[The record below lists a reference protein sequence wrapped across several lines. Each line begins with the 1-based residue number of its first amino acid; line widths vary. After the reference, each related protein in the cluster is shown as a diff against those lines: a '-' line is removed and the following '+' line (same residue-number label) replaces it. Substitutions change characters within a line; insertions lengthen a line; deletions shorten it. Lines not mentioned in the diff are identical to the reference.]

1 MKPQLWVNPL
11 SRMMS
16 VPKLESNATATQSTP
31 NMTNIKIEKSD
42 ANELEPWRR
51 KYLDSTS
58 APLDGMWLS
67 FAAMSDHYSFLIDE
81 QVCGYCAVNSENKLL
96 QFHVD
101 STTDKEKCFQLVLN
115 ELKITAANV
124 SSAEIQFFEL
134 CKTHSST
141 EPALVD
147 LMYHIPAGTLV
158 ERPHFPDGTD
168 IEQISMYLLDSAVEF
183 SVAALGADA
192 NWLKEYYV
200 QRISDSELFGLWNAS
215 GLQERELIAT
225 GEFRPS
231 QLQPQFADVGM
242 IVAKQYRGQGI
253 ATNMLR
259 WLIEKSRNSDKQP
272 ICSTSHDN
280 RASQVAIERAG
291 FAKYHEILQFSF

>member
-1 MKPQLWVNPL
+1 
-11 SRMMS
+11 MMS
-16 VPKLESNATATQSTP
+16 VPKLESNAPATQSTP

-51 KYLDSTS
+51 RYLDSTS

-101 STTDKEKCFQLVLN
+101 SGADGETFFQFVLN

-124 SSAEIQFFEL
+124 SSAEPPFLEL
-134 CKTHSST
+134 CKTRSRGEHT
-141 EPALVD
+141 LVD
-147 LMYHIPAGTLV
+147 LMYHIPAGTLL

-168 IEQISMYLLDSAVEF
+168 IDQISMSQLDSAVEF

-192 NWLKEYYV
+192 NWLKEYYI
-200 QRISDSELFGLWNAS
+200 QRIGDGELFGLWIAS
-215 GLQERELIAT
+215 GSQERQLIAT

-242 IVAKQYRGQGI
+242 IVAKLYRGQGI
-253 ATNMLR
+253 ATNVLR
-259 WLIEKSRNSDKQP
+259 WLIEKSRTSNKQP